1 MLVCWAVMKHVWRT
15 EPAAA
20 KHDTHLRSRTKAI
33 KIECLCIRLFVVAA
47 SKTCMKTAL
56 ALQYCCSS
64 CATCS
69 AAAQSI
75 QPLTQHHGVL
85 RNGPIFAACAV
96 QLLSTMA
103 RRRSDAAAAAEPVR
117 VVIRVRPMNKAER
130 SIDSTAAVQ
139 VVSDRAVQLDLEN
152 ENSYSFACNGG
163 FGEDTS
169 QAAFF
174 ASSGIIS
181 LLDDTLAGYHAT
193 AFAHGQTSA
202 GKTYTQ
208 LGSERASGTAQ
219 WDAEHGLGLLPR
231 SLNYLFTQMQSLSAE
246 GWLFSVRISCLEI
259 YQENVYD
266 LTVKGAYDRK
276 SLVIREHPTL
286 GFFVEG
292 LSCTNVRSETT
303 ASTLVSAALA
313 NRHVGSHSMN
323 SRSNRSHTL
332 VTIHVD
338 AQAADSAVIRSG
350 RITFIDLAGSER
362 LRADATIGKAHRES
376 CYINKSLYTLGKVV
390 QRIGSNTNNSSRSSI
405 HRGGSVP
412 YRDSKLT
419 MLLIS
424 SLGGKGRTLMI
435 ANISPAKT
443 MANETYRTLC
453 FALGVNRI
461 RNQPV
466 VTVVNPE
473 QQIISELRHEVNRLR
488 LENSELRQSLLS
500 GPVSNSST
508 CDDHHMTLEH
518 LFDVN
523 SSATDGNSITTTT
536 AAAGAMRSH
545 SGSSKQQRNDSND
558 VDASTTCSAI
568 DTNATKGGIWSR
580 TGINGRVSH
589 TANVAATHNNS
600 KQKQQQ
606 QQHRD
611 IQQRDVRSQRQGK
624 HTATDIRHHGAVV
637 RPHTTCT
644 TDSTTKRRH
653 DAITASIAQ
662 TKSRLQQVTAQL
674 IDAHANGDVTTEYK
688 LAQEI
693 KALQLEQKL
702 QQQLHG
708 LVQGTSDTP
717 VATAAHS
724 SSSSRSAKHGTAVT
738 TATLTHDK
746 SANTSSNNSDSG
758 NNNMLSAWREQ
769 WQLAHSILTTPTNS
783 SSYRPSAHKPN
794 SSSSN
799 GAGSVVNGI
808 HSLPGSSS
816 SQRRNKRS
824 SPHSSDKSAFSKSRE
839 KHFIRAYPAATNSS
853 TTTTNST
860 SADVYKRIGWGSSID
875 VQQQQKQQQQ
885 QYRKQYSSSRD
896 SNSVKEAHK
905 QYVSSIMQ
913 QQRAAKGNGFIF

>member
-1 MLVCWAVMKHVWRT
+1 
-15 EPAAA
+15 
-20 KHDTHLRSRTKAI
+20 
-33 KIECLCIRLFVVAA
+33 
-47 SKTCMKTAL
+47 
-56 ALQYCCSS
+56 
-64 CATCS
+64 
-69 AAAQSI
+69 
-75 QPLTQHHGVL
+75 
-85 RNGPIFAACAV
+85 
-96 QLLSTMA
+96 MA

-130 SIDSTAAVQ
+130 SVDSTAAVQ
-139 VVSDRAVQLDLEN
+139 VVSDGAVQLDLGN
-152 ENSYSFACNGG
+152 ESSYSFACNGS

-181 LLDDTLAGYHAT
+181 LLDDTLAGYRAT

-246 GWLFSVRISCLEI
+246 GWLFNVRISCLEI

-266 LTVKGAYDRK
+266 LTVKGAHDRK

-292 LSCTNVRSETT
+292 LSCTNVRSEAT

-332 VTIHVD
+332 VTIYVD
-338 AQAADSAVIRSG
+338 ARAADSAVIRSG

-376 CYINKSLYTLGKVV
+376 CHINKSLYTLGKVV
-390 QRIGSNTNNSSRSSI
+390 QRISSNTNNHSRSSS
-405 HRGGSVP
+405 HRGSVP

-424 SLGGKGRTLMI
+424 SFGGKGRTLMI
-435 ANISPAKT
+435 ANIAPAKT
-443 MANETYRTLC
+443 MAKETYRTLC

-500 GPVSNSST
+500 GPASNSST
-508 CDDHHMTLEH
+508 CEDHHMTLEH
-518 LFDVN
+518 LFDVH
-523 SSATDGNSITTTT
+523 SSATDGNSITTT
-536 AAAGAMRSH
+536 AAAGAVWSH
-545 SGSSKQQRNDSND
+545 IGNSKQQNDYTDD
-558 VDASTTCSAI
+558 VDVSTTCSGI
-568 DTNATKGGIWSR
+568 DTTATKGGGGIWSR

-589 TANVAATHNNS
+589 RANVAATHNNG

-606 QQHRD
+606 QQQQHRD
-611 IQQRDVRSQRQGK
+611 TQQRDTSLHRQRK
-624 HTATDIRHHGAVV
+624 HTATTSRHHGAVV

-662 TKSRLQQVTAQL
+662 TKSRLKQVTAQL

-688 LAQEI
+688 LAEEI

-708 LVQGTSDTP
+708 LVQGTCGTP
-717 VATAAHS
+717 VAPAHS
-724 SSSSRSAKHGTAVT
+724 VTSNRSDKHGTAVT
-738 TATLTHDK
+738 TATLTHDT

-758 NNNMLSAWREQ
+758 HNNMLSAWREQ
-769 WQLAHSILTTPTNS
+769 WQLAHSILTTPTSSAFRS
-783 SSYRPSAHKPN
+783 SSHKPN
-794 SSSSN
+794 STSSN
-799 GAGSVVNGI
+799 GIRSGVNGI

-816 SQRRNKRS
+816 SQRRDKRS
-824 SPHSSDKSAFSKSRE
+824 SPHSSDKSAFSKCRE
-839 KHFIRAYPAATNSS
+839 KHFARAYPAAADRNQT
-853 TTTTNST
+853 T
-860 SADVYKRIGWGSSID
+860 SADVHKRIGWGSSSD
-875 VQQQQKQQQQ
+875 VQQQQQEQQ
-885 QYRKQYSSSRD
+885 QYRKQYNSSRD
-896 SNSVKEAHK
+896 SSSVKDAHK

-913 QQRAAKGNGFIF
+913 QQRAAKTNGFIY

>member
-1 MLVCWAVMKHVWRT
+1 
-15 EPAAA
+15 
-20 KHDTHLRSRTKAI
+20 
-33 KIECLCIRLFVVAA
+33 
-47 SKTCMKTAL
+47 
-56 ALQYCCSS
+56 
-64 CATCS
+64 
-69 AAAQSI
+69 
-75 QPLTQHHGVL
+75 
-85 RNGPIFAACAV
+85 
-96 QLLSTMA
+96 MA
-103 RRRSDAAAAAEPVR
+103 RRRSDATAAAEPVR

-152 ENSYSFACNGG
+152 ESSYSFACNGS

-246 GWLFSVRISCLEI
+246 GWLFNVRISCLEI

-266 LTVKGAYDRK
+266 LTVKGANDRK

-332 VTIHVD
+332 VTVYVD

-362 LRADATIGKAHRES
+362 LRADATTGKAHRES

-466 VTVVNPE
+466 VTVVNRE

-500 GPVSNSST
+500 GPASNSST

-536 AAAGAMRSH
+536 AAAGAVWSH
-545 SGSSKQQRNDSND
+545 RVNCKQQHNDSND
-558 VDASTTCSAI
+558 SNDINTTCSAI
-568 DTNATKGGIWSR
+568 DTNATEGGMWSR
-580 TGINGRVSH
+580 TGINGRITQ
-589 TANVAATHNNS
+589 TANVTAAHNNS

-606 QQHRD
+606 QQQQQQQHRET
-611 IQQRDVRSQRQGK
+611 QQRNSSLHRQRK
-624 HTATDIRHHGAVV
+624 HTATNSRHHGAVV
-637 RPHTTCT
+637 RPHTSCT
-644 TDSTTKRRH
+644 PDSSTKRRH

-708 LVQGTSDTP
+708 LVQSTNATP
-717 VATAAHS
+717 VATAHS
-724 SSSSRSAKHGTAVT
+724 MSSNRSDKHGTAVT
-738 TATLTHDK
+738 TATLTHDT

-769 WQLAHSILTTPTNS
+769 WQLAHFILTTPTDS

-794 SSSSN
+794 SNSSN
-799 GAGSVVNGI
+799 GVRSGVRSGGNGI
-808 HSLPGSSS
+808 QSLPGSSS
-816 SQRRNKRS
+816 SQRRDKRS

-839 KHFIRAYPAATNSS
+839 KHFIRAYPTATNSS
-853 TTTTNST
+853 KTSTSST

-875 VQQQQKQQQQ
+875 VQQQQEQQQQ
-885 QYRKQYSSSRD
+885 QYRKQHSSSRD

-913 QQRAAKGNGFIF
+913 QQRAAKSNGFIF

>member
-1 MLVCWAVMKHVWRT
+1 
-15 EPAAA
+15 
-20 KHDTHLRSRTKAI
+20 
-33 KIECLCIRLFVVAA
+33 
-47 SKTCMKTAL
+47 
-56 ALQYCCSS
+56 
-64 CATCS
+64 
-69 AAAQSI
+69 
-75 QPLTQHHGVL
+75 
-85 RNGPIFAACAV
+85 
-96 QLLSTMA
+96 MA

-152 ENSYSFACNGG
+152 ESSYNFACNGS

-231 SLNYLFTQMQSLSAE
+231 SLNYLFTQMQSLSAQ
-246 GWLFSVRISCLEI
+246 GWLFNVRISCLEI

-266 LTVKGAYDRK
+266 LTVKGPNDRK

-292 LSCTNVRSETT
+292 LSCTSVRSETT

-313 NRHVGSHSMN
+313 NRHVGAHSMN

-332 VTIHVD
+332 VTVYVD

-350 RITFIDLAGSER
+350 RMTFIDLAGSER
-362 LRADATIGKAHRES
+362 LRADATTGKAHRES

-390 QRIGSNTNNSSRSSI
+390 QRIGSNSNSNSSSRSSN
-405 HRGGSVP
+405 RGAVP

-461 RNQPV
+461 RNQPA

-500 GPVSNSST
+500 GPTSNSST
-508 CDDHHMTLEH
+508 SDHHMTLEH
-518 LFDVN
+518 LFDVD
-523 SSATDGNSITTTT
+523 SRATATDDVNTTGIDDNRGRRSN
-536 AAAGAMRSH
+536 AAVSAMRIH
-545 SGSSKQQRNDSND
+545 NDNSKQQHDDADDNDID
-558 VDASTTCSAI
+558 VNTTCSAI
-568 DTNATKGGIWSR
+568 NTDNIQGEGIWSR
-580 TGINGRVSH
+580 TGINGRVSQ
-589 TANVAATHNNS
+589 TANKATARYSNNGDH
-600 KQKQQQ
+600 KQQQ
-606 QQHRD
+606 QQQQQLRDSGLHRH
-611 IQQRDVRSQRQGK
+611 RKLTANSK
-624 HTATDIRHHGAVV
+624 HTVV

-644 TDSTTKRRH
+644 TGSTSKRRH
-653 DAITASIAQ
+653 DAIAASIAQ
-662 TKSRLQQVTAQL
+662 TKLRLQQVTAQL
-674 IDAHANGDVTTEYK
+674 IDAHASGDVTSERK

-708 LVQGTSDTP
+708 LVQSTGTTSTAQSTSNK
-717 VATAAHS
+717 VSNNSNHNTVTAA
-724 SSSSRSAKHGTAVT
+724 
-738 TATLTHDK
+738 LPHDT
-746 SANTSSNNSDSG
+746 SANANSSKSDSG
-758 NNNMLSAWREQ
+758 NNSMLSAWREQ
-769 WQLAHSILTTPTNS
+769 WQLAHSILTTPTTSNS
-783 SSYRPSAHKPN
+783 YRSSYKSNN
-794 SSSSN
+794 SNYNVGISS
-799 GAGSVVNGI
+799 GI

-816 SQRRNKRS
+816 SQRKDRRS
-824 SPHSSDKSAFSKSRE
+824 SPHSSAKPAFSNSRE
-839 KHFIRAYPAATNSS
+839 KPSTRAKPTATNSS
-853 TTTTNST
+853 TTT
-860 SADVYKRIGWGSSID
+860 SADVYKRIGWGSSSD
-875 VQQQQKQQQQ
+875 VQQQQQQQQ
-885 QYRKQYSSSRD
+885 QQHRKQYSSSRD
-896 SNSVKEAHK
+896 ATSTKDAHK
-905 QYVSSIMQ
+905 QFVSSIMQ
-913 QQRAAKGNGFIF
+913 QQRAAKTNGFIF

>member
-1 MLVCWAVMKHVWRT
+1 
-15 EPAAA
+15 
-20 KHDTHLRSRTKAI
+20 
-33 KIECLCIRLFVVAA
+33 
-47 SKTCMKTAL
+47 
-56 ALQYCCSS
+56 
-64 CATCS
+64 
-69 AAAQSI
+69 
-75 QPLTQHHGVL
+75 
-85 RNGPIFAACAV
+85 
-96 QLLSTMA
+96 MA
-103 RRRSDAAAAAEPVR
+103 RRRSDATAAAEPVR

-139 VVSDRAVQLDLEN
+139 VVSDKAVQLALEN
-152 ENSYSFACNGG
+152 ESSYSFACNGC
-163 FGEDTS
+163 FDADTS

-174 ASSGIIS
+174 IRSGIIS

-246 GWLFSVRISCLEI
+246 GWLFNVRISCLEI

-266 LTVKGAYDRK
+266 LTVKGANNRK

-332 VTIHVD
+332 VTIYVD
-338 AQAADSAVIRSG
+338 AQAADSAVIRCG

-362 LRADATIGKAHRES
+362 LRADATTGKAHRES

-390 QRIGSNTNNSSRSSI
+390 QRIGSNTNSSRSSSS

-500 GPVSNSST
+500 GPASNSST

-536 AAAGAMRSH
+536 AGAGAMRSH
-545 SGSSKQQRNDSND
+545 SDSSKQQNNDTND

-568 DTNATKGGIWSR
+568 DTNATEDGIWSR
-580 TGINGRVSH
+580 TGINGRISH
-589 TANVAATHNNS
+589 TANAAAAHNSS

-606 QQHRD
+606 QQQQQHRET
-611 IQQRDVRSQRQGK
+611 QQRDSSLRRQRK
-624 HTATDIRHHGAVV
+624 HTATNSRHHGAIM

-644 TDSTTKRRH
+644 TDSTTKRRD

-662 TKSRLQQVTAQL
+662 TKSRLQQVTARL
-674 IDAHANGDVTTEYK
+674 IDAHANGDVTTEVK

-708 LVQGTSDTP
+708 LVQGTSATP
-717 VATAAHS
+717 VATAHS
-724 SSSSRSAKHGTAVT
+724 VTSNRSDKHGTAVT
-738 TATLTHDK
+738 TAALTHDT

-769 WQLAHSILTTPTNS
+769 WQLAHSILTTPTNG
-783 SSYRPSAHKPN
+783 SSYRPLAHKPN

-799 GAGSVVNGI
+799 GVRSVVNGI

-816 SQRRNKRS
+816 SQRNNKRS

-839 KHFIRAYPAATNSS
+839 KHFIRAYPTATNSS
-853 TTTTNST
+853 KTTANST

-875 VQQQQKQQQQ
+875 VQQQQ
-885 QYRKQYSSSRD
+885 
-896 SNSVKEAHK
+896 
-905 QYVSSIMQ
+905 
-913 QQRAAKGNGFIF
+913 